1 MADLDRHQ
9 HHRGRNDDNNA
20 AAGPKSPSD
29 TAENV
34 HESAALHAPPPAII
48 IAAEAAMPEEGAVET
63 NGHAEAAADRGAIA
77 VSRATGDGGPAGAN
91 KL

>member
-1 MADLDRHQ
+1 
-9 HHRGRNDDNNA
+9 
-20 AAGPKSPSD
+20 
-29 TAENV
+29 
-34 HESAALHAPPPAII
+34 
-48 IAAEAAMPEEGAVET
+48 MPEEGAVET